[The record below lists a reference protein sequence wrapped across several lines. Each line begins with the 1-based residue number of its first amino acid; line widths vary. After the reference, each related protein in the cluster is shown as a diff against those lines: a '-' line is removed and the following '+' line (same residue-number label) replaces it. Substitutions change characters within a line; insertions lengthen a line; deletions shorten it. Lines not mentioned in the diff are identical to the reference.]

1 VEGGGEGEERGL
13 RGLIDGGWERGGV
26 YRMASFVH
34 YMGWLHLYTTMSG
47 GKHYNTIAV
56 SINIY
61 VVFHCRVHFGPKC
74 IFPLR
79 LLGGECIWGGRRGK
93 GGRGKWLRPWPRL
106 QAARPCLSLRLVVL
120 RRRGADR
127 CHRSRHSSKKWKGG

>member
-1 VEGGGEGEERGL
+1 MEGGGEGEERGL

-61 VVFHCRVHFGPKC
+61 VSFPPPSSLGNEVHISTP
-74 IFPLR
+74 I
-79 LLGGECIWGGRRGK
+79 
-93 GGRGKWLRPWPRL
+93 
-106 QAARPCLSLRLVVL
+106 V
-120 RRRGADR
+120 RRRVQLVQ
-127 CHRSRHSSKKWKGG
+127 